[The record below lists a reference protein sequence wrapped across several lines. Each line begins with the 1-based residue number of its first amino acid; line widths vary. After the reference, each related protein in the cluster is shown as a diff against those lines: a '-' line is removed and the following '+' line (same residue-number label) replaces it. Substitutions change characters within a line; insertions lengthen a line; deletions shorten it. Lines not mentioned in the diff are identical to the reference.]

1 MDSLAAILNTQ
12 AGLVSMTQ
20 LWDVGMTRAQV
31 RANLDAGRWL
41 KRSHLVIS
49 TFTGELTRE
58 QMQWLGVLHGGPGA
72 LIGGLSA
79 LEVHGLR
86 SWERPVVTVLVPNYR
101 RPKPLP
107 GLALY
112 RCRPLVL
119 AAANRRLPLQRIEPA
134 ALWFASTW
142 FASTEP
148 RLRTAHGLLA
158 AVVQQRLSTP
168 ERLTDWTERMAPMKG
183 ADEIRRVL
191 TEFAGGAQSMAEV
204 DVGKFCKEFGFVLP
218 TRQRCRTDET
228 GRVRFTDAE
237 WLLEDG
243 RTLVLEVDG
252 ALHLSMGNYSEDIR
266 RQRALTREDVIIWR
280 CTAYELR
287 NEPDELADLMRR
299 LGVPRTQ

>member
-1 MDSLAAILNTQ
+1 MESLTALLNVQ
-12 AGLVSMTQ
+12 AGLVTLKQ
-20 LWDVGMTRAQV
+20 LANLGFTRSQI
-31 RANLDAGRWL
+31 RANLNAGRWV
-41 KRSHLVIS
+41 KHGHQVVA
-49 TFTGELTRE
+49 TATGELTRE
-58 QMQWLGVLHGGPGA
+58 QRCWLAVLHAGPSA
-72 LIGGLSA
+72 LIAGLSA
-79 LEVHGLR
+79 LEVHGLKGWSR
-86 SWERPVVTVLVPNYR
+86 DNVTVLVGPER
-101 RPKPLP
+101 RPRPLP
-107 GLALY
+107 GVTFH
-112 RCRPLVL
+112 RHRSVSTM
-119 AAANRRLPLQRIEPA
+119 AANRRLPLQRIEPA
-134 ALWFASTW
+134 ALW